1 MNLNNDS
8 DISTASYGLSSMRI
22 MTLADGVFAI
32 VLTLLVL
39 DIKAPEAVSEAE
51 LISKLLALW
60 PKLFSYIIS
69 FAILGIFWFGHHMEF
84 HYIRRSDRIHIWLN
98 LLFLV
103 CIAFI
108 PFSAALLG
116 GNLDNRIAI
125 AIYGAN
131 LSAAGLVRYFH
142 WRYITH
148 GHRLVDVDM
157 DVRIIRK
164 VQRIFLI
171 VPFAYLFATC
181 ISFINIPASLVLYAL
196 IPVLYIRPP
205 REDRHLTSLRSQR
218 ISQDDSATKTY
229 EDIQR

>member
-1 MNLNNDS
+1 MHPNNDA
-8 DISTASYGLSSMRI
+8 DIQTTSYGLSSMRI

-39 DIKAPEAVSEAE
+39 DIKAPQASSEVA
-51 LISKLLALW
+51 LISQLLALW

-69 FAILGIFWFGHHMEF
+69 FIILGIFWFGHHMEF

-116 GNLDNRIAI
+116 GNLQYRTAI
-125 AIYGAN
+125 AIYGLN
-131 LSAAGLVRYFH
+131 LIAAGLVRYIH
-142 WRYITH
+142 WRYITY

-157 DVRIIRK
+157 DIWIIRK
-164 VQRIFLI
+164 VERVFLI
-171 VPFAYLFATC
+171 VPFVYLFAIC
-181 ISFINIPASLVLYAL
+181 LSFINIPASLILYVF

-205 REDRHLTSLRSQR
+205 REDRHLTSLG
-218 ISQDDSATKTY
+218 
-229 EDIQR
+229 IQRTSHNDDV

>member
-1 MNLNNDS
+1 MNPNPDS
-8 DISTASYGLSSMRI
+8 DNQSVNYGLSSVRI

-39 DIKAPEAVSEAE
+39 DIKAPEALSEAE
-51 LISKLLALW
+51 LVSKLLALW

-69 FAILGIFWFGHHMEF
+69 FVILGILWFGHHMEF

-98 LLFLV
+98 LLFLM

-116 GNLDNRIAI
+116 SNLQNRVAI
-125 AIYGAN
+125 AIYGIN
-131 LSAAGLVRYFH
+131 LIAAGLVRYFH
-142 WRYITH
+142 WRYITY

-157 DVRIIRK
+157 DVRIIGK

-171 VPFAYLFATC
+171 VPFTYLFAIC
-181 ISFINIPASLVLYAL
+181 LSFVSIPVSLVLYAL

-205 REDRHLTSLRSQR
+205 REDRYLTSLRAQR
-218 ISQDDSATKTY
+218 IERDDSVTKS
-229 EDIQR
+229 

>member
-1 MNLNNDS
+1 MNPNDDS
-8 DISTASYGLSSMRI
+8 DIQATSYGLSSMRLA
-22 MTLADGVFAI
+22 TLADGVFAI

-39 DIKAPEAVSEAE
+39 DIKAPEALSEAE

-69 FAILGIFWFGHHMEF
+69 FVILGIFWFGHHMEF

-116 GNLDNRIAI
+116 ANLHNRVAI
-125 AIYGAN
+125 AVYGFN
-131 LSAAGLVRYFH
+131 LIAAGLVRYVH
-142 WRYITH
+142 WRYITQ
-148 GHRLVDVDM
+148 GHRLVDVQM
-157 DVRIIRK
+157 ETGIIRK
-164 VQRIFLI
+164 VERIFLI
-171 VPFAYLFATC
+171 VPFVYLFAIC
-181 ISFINIPASLVLYAL
+181 LSLVSVPVTLILYAL

-205 REDRHLTSLRSQR
+205 REDRYLTSLP
-218 ISQDDSATKTY
+218 
-229 EDIQR
+229 IQRMSRDDVAPKT

>member
-1 MNLNNDS
+1 MNPNNDS
-8 DISTASYGLSSMRI
+8 ESKATSYGLSSERI

-39 DIKAPEAVSEAE
+39 DIKAPEALSEAE
-51 LISKLLALW
+51 LFSKLLALW

-98 LLFLV
+98 LLFLM

-116 GNLDNRIAI
+116 GNLQYRMAI
-125 AIYGAN
+125 AVYGFN
-131 LSAAGLVRYFH
+131 LIAAGLVRYVH
-142 WRYITH
+142 WRYITQ

-157 DVRIIRK
+157 DRQIIRK
-164 VQRIFLI
+164 VERVFLV
-171 VPFAYLFATC
+171 VPFIYLIAIC
-181 ISFINIPASLVLYAL
+181 LSFVSIPITLVLYAL
-196 IPVLYIRPP
+196 IPILYIRPP
-205 REDRHLTSLRSQR
+205 REDRYLTSLPSQR
-218 ISQDDSATKTY
+218 RSRDNSESKTS
-229 EDIQR
+229 